1 MALRKKKQPVWV
13 NPRTPADS
21 AEAAATA
28 ANEGGGKAG
37 SVDPEPLQTDAART
51 DVARTDAARTDAA
64 DAARGPAPSPLQ
76 PLGLVAPE
84 WSLQRSAR
92 GAALWRHAGA
102 MTVSAGETVEVLALD
117 RDSQGRR
124 FAVRDE
130 WNVPAP
136 DARFRVRRV
145 AAGDRAAAFD
155 DYDRAR
161 LEGAVLDWVRERR
174 PRLVHVLDLD
184 AYGFGV
190 LLALE
195 AAEVATVL
203 TLDRVDEIR
212 QALDDRDLS
221 STQRDALASVRRL
234 VVRSAA
240 DAAVAESAGAPRSR
254 IRVVHPG
261 SGGEGA
267 VLRAYASLYRH
278 LAPEED
284 EITFSASA

>member
-1 MALRKKKQPVWV
+1 M
-13 NPRTPADS
+13 NPRTPGESSQAVVTDDGT
-21 AEAAATA
+21 ATEPTA
-28 ANEGGGKAG
+28 
-37 SVDPEPLQTDAART
+37 SDPSN
-51 DVARTDAARTDAA
+51 
-64 DAARGPAPSPLQ
+64 PAPPPGPSSLQ
-76 PLGLVAPE
+76 PLGIVAPE

-92 GAALWRHAGA
+92 GAALWRHSGA

-145 AAGDRAAAFD
+145 AAGDRAATFD
-155 DYDRAR
+155 DYGRAR

-195 AAEVATVL
+195 AAEVASVL

-212 QALDDRDLS
+212 QTHADRNLA
-221 STQRDALASVRRL
+221 STQRDALASVRRI

-254 IRVVHPG
+254 IRVVNPG

-278 LAPEED
+278 LAPAED